1 MQGSQSNACVLAM
14 IHVAAK
20 FRRRRGTCA
29 SWHRLSSLLTTK
41 ACRSYDANGLLAL
54 AWTDRIKG
62 PPTVK
67 LADRAVVYST
77 MLPSSGISF
86 MQVWCSV
93 KEHDLP
99 AVGDFLV
106 GATSECY
113 FLGSRLEIDTRANAA
128 SASSAGYFHLL
139 CATIC
144 MYVGM

>member
-1 MQGSQSNACVLAM
+1 
-14 IHVAAK
+14 
-20 FRRRRGTCA
+20 
-29 SWHRLSSLLTTK
+29 
-41 ACRSYDANGLLAL
+41 
-54 AWTDRIKG
+54 
-62 PPTVK
+62 
-67 LADRAVVYST
+67 
-77 MLPSSGISF
+77 

-139 CATIC
+139 CAAIC
-144 MYVGM
+144 MYVCMYAYMYVSMYVLARVKVVV